1 MLKKENINIEIGKYT
16 EDVMRTLA
24 QEKNKW
30 FKTHGKCLN
39 PLVFLKMYRN
49 NFKKN

>member
-24 QEKNKW
+24 QEKNNMVQNTWKM
-30 FKTHGKCLN
+30 FKPTGI
-39 PLVFLKMYRN
+39 LKN
-49 NFKKN
+49 V